1 MQISNRVKRNIS
13 LTLTVVGVICNIS
26 RVWDVAIAPLS
37 VHAWFDL
44 LGILLLTYICFD
56 NYKIYQRRVK
66 KGIKFDSN

>member
-1 MQISNRVKRNIS
+1 MCNRVKRNIS
-13 LTLTVVGVICNIS
+13 LTLTVVGIVCIIS
-26 RVWDVAIAPLS
+26 RVWDVTIVPLS

-66 KGIKFDSN
+66 KGIKFGSN